1 MKRYIRL
8 LGVLLILFSSC
19 SDFLEEKSQDL
30 IIPKSVKDY
39 REFLFGEAYIRDET
53 QIHTYLDIMT
63 DDVKENIKGSFLGG
77 DTRASGYG
85 YYTWQADPE
94 QTVSGAI
101 SEDKAWETY
110 YHSILICNIT
120 LDNIGDIIEGRER
133 RLEGRS
139 LCFAGLLLFYAGE
152 FVWTTL

>member
-63 DDVKENIKGSFLGG
+63 DDVKENIRKTCDVAGEN
-77 DTRASGYG
+77 RY
-85 YYTWQADPE
+85 E
-94 QTVSGAI
+94 
-101 SEDKAWETY
+101 KAGWVINDLVFK
-110 YHSILICNIT
+110 SKNSL
-120 LDNIGDIIEGRER
+120 RER
-133 RLEGRS
+133 
-139 LCFAGLLLFYAGE
+139 
-152 FVWTTL
+152 

>member
-63 DDVKENIKGSFLGG
+63 DDVKENIKGSSVYKPGFFTKTGIMEN
-77 DTRASGYG
+77 R
-85 YYTWQADPE
+85 
-94 QTVSGAI
+94 
-101 SEDKAWETY
+101 
-110 YHSILICNIT
+110 
-120 LDNIGDIIEGRER
+120 
-133 RLEGRS
+133 
-139 LCFAGLLLFYAGE
+139 
-152 FVWTTL
+152 FVCL

>member
-1 MKRYIRL
+1 MFSGCIW
-8 LGVLLILFSSC
+8 IL
-19 SDFLEEKSQDL
+19 
-30 IIPKSVKDY
+30 

-94 QTVSGAI
+94 QTVSGA
-101 SEDKAWETY
+101 SCTSAD
-110 YHSILICNIT
+110 
-120 LDNIGDIIEGRER
+120 DEGIYGSRP
-133 RLEGRS
+133 
-139 LCFAGLLLFYAGE
+139 
-152 FVWTTL
+152 

>member
-63 DDVKENIKGSFLGG
+63 DDVKENIKGSFLGEIPG
-77 DTRASGYG
+77 PAVMATIPGRPIRSRRF
-85 YYTWQADPE
+85 PE
-94 QTVSGAI
+94 RSVKIRLGRHI
-101 SEDKAWETY
+101 I
-110 YHSILICNIT
+110 IL
-120 LDNIGDIIEGRER
+120 
-133 RLEGRS
+133 S
-139 LCFAGLLLFYAGE
+139 
-152 FVWTTL
+152 

>member
-77 DTRASGYG
+77 RYPGQRLWLLYLAGR
-85 YYTWQADPE
+85 
-94 QTVSGAI
+94 SGA
-101 SEDKAWETY
+101 D
-110 YHSILICNIT
+110 
-120 LDNIGDIIEGRER
+120 GF
-133 RLEGRS
+133 RS
-139 LCFAGLLLFYAGE
+139 DQ
-152 FVWTTL
+152 

>member
-85 YYTWQADPE
+85 YYT
-94 QTVSGAI
+94 
-101 SEDKAWETY
+101 
-110 YHSILICNIT
+110 
-120 LDNIGDIIEGRER
+120 
-133 RLEGRS
+133 
-139 LCFAGLLLFYAGE
+139 
-152 FVWTTL
+152 

>member
-101 SEDKAWETY
+101 SEDKG
-110 YHSILICNIT
+110 L
-120 LDNIGDIIEGRER
+120 GDI
-133 RLEGRS
+133 LS
-139 LCFAGLLLFYAGE
+139 FYPD
-152 FVWTTL
+152 L

>member
-85 YYTWQADPE
+85 YYTCRPIRSRRFPE
-94 QTVSGAI
+94 RSVKIRLGRHI
-101 SEDKAWETY
+101 I
-110 YHSILICNIT
+110 IL
-120 LDNIGDIIEGRER
+120 
-133 RLEGRS
+133 S
-139 LCFAGLLLFYAGE
+139 
-152 FVWTTL
+152 

>member
-85 YYTWQADPE
+85 YYTWRPIRSRRFPE
-94 QTVSGAI
+94 RSVKIRLGRHI
-101 SEDKAWETY
+101 I
-110 YHSILICNIT
+110 IL
-120 LDNIGDIIEGRER
+120 
-133 RLEGRS
+133 S
-139 LCFAGLLLFYAGE
+139 
-152 FVWTTL
+152 

>member
-63 DDVKENIKGSFLGG
+63 DDVKENIKGSFI
-77 DTRASGYG
+77 DRKSTRLNS
-85 YYTWQADPE
+85 
-94 QTVSGAI
+94 S
-101 SEDKAWETY
+101 
-110 YHSILICNIT
+110 HSSQS
-120 LDNIGDIIEGRER
+120 RMP
-133 RLEGRS
+133 S
-139 LCFAGLLLFYAGE
+139 SA
-152 FVWTTL
+152 

>member
-63 DDVKENIKGSFLGG
+63 DDVKENIKGSFPGPAVMATIPGRPIRSRRFPERSVKIRLG
-77 DTRASGYG
+77 RH
-85 YYTWQADPE
+85 
-94 QTVSGAI
+94 I
-101 SEDKAWETY
+101 I
-110 YHSILICNIT
+110 IL
-120 LDNIGDIIEGRER
+120 
-133 RLEGRS
+133 S
-139 LCFAGLLLFYAGE
+139 
-152 FVWTTL
+152 

>member
-63 DDVKENIKGSFLGG
+63 DGG
-77 DTRASGYG
+77 RYPGQRLWLLYLAGR
-85 YYTWQADPE
+85 
-94 QTVSGAI
+94 SGA
-101 SEDKAWETY
+101 D
-110 YHSILICNIT
+110 
-120 LDNIGDIIEGRER
+120 GF
-133 RLEGRS
+133 RS
-139 LCFAGLLLFYAGE
+139 DQ
-152 FVWTTL
+152 

>member
-63 DDVKENIKGSFLGG
+63 DDVKENIKGSFLAHQAMRLFSHW
-77 DTRASGYG
+77 TEKQPSIMRAG
-85 YYTWQADPE
+85 
-94 QTVSGAI
+94 I
-101 SEDKAWETY
+101 M
-110 YHSILICNIT
+110 
-120 LDNIGDIIEGRER
+120 
-133 RLEGRS
+133 
-139 LCFAGLLLFYAGE
+139 
-152 FVWTTL
+152 

>member
-63 DDVKENIKGSFLGG
+63 DDVKMKISRVVFWGEIPGPAVMATIPGRPIRSRRFPERSVKIRLG
-77 DTRASGYG
+77 RH
-85 YYTWQADPE
+85 
-94 QTVSGAI
+94 I
-101 SEDKAWETY
+101 I
-110 YHSILICNIT
+110 IL
-120 LDNIGDIIEGRER
+120 
-133 RLEGRS
+133 S
-139 LCFAGLLLFYAGE
+139 
-152 FVWTTL
+152 